1 MTQPTIQ
8 FSCVQSAY
16 EIRHACLR
24 RDWNKLKT
32 EMDWVKQNGAT
43 VEVKADDNSVF
54 LRIAR
59 GNADGFDL
67 ITDLHPR
74 DVSQIAES
82 LRERGATI
90 KEAAKP

>member
-24 RDWNKLKT
+24 RDWNKLKA
-32 EMDWVKQNGAT
+32 EMAWAAKNGAT
-43 VEVKADDNSVF
+43 VEAESDDNSVF
-54 LRIAR
+54 IRIAR

-67 ITDLHPR
+67 ITDLHSR
-74 DVSQIAES
+74 DVSQITES
-82 LRERGATI
+82 LRECGATI